1 MGGEK
6 EIGWSELFLTV
17 TRQQTSTSS
26 LNLIARCGCSHAEIW
41 RGSQMAIII
50 NGLFVD
56 IICLNSKT
64 DMTVVFEL
72 SC

>member
-1 MGGEK
+1 MGK
-6 EIGWSELFLTV
+6 KKSDDQNCFNSV

-26 LNLIARCGCSHAEIW
+26 LNLTARCGCSHAEIW
-41 RGSQMAIII
+41 QGSQMAIII

-64 DMTVVFEL
+64 DMTAVFEL
-72 SC
+72 RY